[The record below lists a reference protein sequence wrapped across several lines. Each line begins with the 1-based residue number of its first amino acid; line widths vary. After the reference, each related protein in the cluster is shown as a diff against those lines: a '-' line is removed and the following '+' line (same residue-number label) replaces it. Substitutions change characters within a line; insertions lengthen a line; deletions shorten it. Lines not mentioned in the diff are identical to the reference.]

1 MGGELTYIENTS
13 KEDVDGLPDVTDKQ
27 RCKVPEA
34 PFVKKVSK
42 KKVREASISSPHTP
56 KAKMTPML
64 NSSIPWGWRAMYD
77 E

>member
-42 KKVREASISSPHTP
+42 KKVRKASISSPHTP
-56 KAKMTPML
+56 KAKNDANAQL
-64 NSSIPWGWRAMYD
+64 VHSVGLARNV
-77 E
+77 